1 MKDSLASLFEV
12 PLSWRWLCLVLA
24 LAAVSGCQSAK
35 TVPPEVIVL
44 IDDSGA
50 GSIADTR
57 VSFKNEIA
65 PLLQARCVSCHYD
78 EGPLTGLSFQRRA
91 TLLDDS
97 DGRSILVPG
106 DPEKST
112 LFLVTV
118 MPDYFVEAMPPTGHR
133 LTDTEA
139 SNIYRWIA
147 QGADWP
153 KDIVLKPGVAP

>member
-1 MKDSLASLFEV
+1 MKTAGASMIGSVQLRRF
-12 PLSWRWLCLVLA
+12 LCLSLMA
-24 LAAVSGCQSAK
+24 LVVSACQSTK
-35 TVPPEVIVL
+35 TPTPEVIVL
-44 IDDSGA
+44 VDDSGNVSN
-50 GSIADTR
+50 GR
-57 VSFKNEIA
+57 VSFKDDIA

-91 TLLDDS
+91 SLLEDS

-133 LTDTEA
+133 LSDVEA
-139 SNIYRWIA
+139 STIYRWIA

-153 KDIVLKPGVAP
+153 KDQVLEPGAAP